1 MPEVLM
7 VGTSD
12 VYAENEQPVET
23 STSGV
28 AWPAI
33 IGGAFAAI
41 ALTLILSGSR
51 IASGPSFGVAVAQL
65 RSVGGDVHSYDR
77 RVADRDAMAGIGP
90 GRLPH
95 RPTEDQVGWPAH
107 A

>member
-1 MPEVLM
+1 MPEVLV

-41 ALTLILSGSR
+41 ALTLILLALGSGLGL
-51 IASGPSFGVAVAQL
+51 ASVSP
-65 RSVGGDVHSYDR
+65 
-77 RVADRDAMAGIGP
+77 
-90 GRLPH
+90 
-95 RPTEDQVGWPAH
+95 WPNSGAR
-107 A
+107 